1 MDISILKRKPELT
14 ERIKLCIQPLAPL
27 SMVSDIPG
35 TYYKTQNTP
44 DKYKVCGLFENI
56 LGWHFSVNDRD
67 KINKQ
72 LKKKDKIR
80 EINKSNSS
88 YNSLLFDFFDI
99 TLSFTGET
107 LHYNDLWKK
116 SFRRGDAVVHPKG
129 TPNLDY
135 AVLRRKKKWIKSKEA
150 EQVRLKEELEELIKD
165 EDFNK
170 EKIEELK
177 KKILPRST
185 TPLLLFF
192 KDNIG
197 AYPTY
202 YSSPTLREYISFDGE
217 IQLGLSI
224 DEELLKQLENVL
236 KDCST
241 GYLGNSEGWVEL
253 KIERI

>member
-1 MDISILKRKPELT
+1 MDLSILKQKPDLNQKV
-14 ERIKLCIQPLAPL
+14 KLIIQPLAPL

-44 DKYKVCGLFENI
+44 DKYKICGLFENI
-56 LGWHFSVNDRD
+56 LGWHLSINDRD
-67 KINKQ
+67 NINKE
-72 LKKKDKIR
+72 LKKKGKRKKIN
-80 EINKSNSS
+80 ESNSS
-88 YNSLLFDFFDI
+88 YKPLLFDFFDI
-99 TLSFTGET
+99 TLSFTGESI
-107 LHYNDLWKK
+107 HYNDLWKK
-116 SFRRGDAVVHPKG
+116 SFSRRDADVHPKG

-135 AVLRRKKKWIKSKEA
+135 AVLKRKKWLKNKEA
-150 EQVRLKEELEELIKD
+150 EQEKLKEELKELKKD
-165 EDFNK
+165 EDYNEDKIK
-170 EKIEELK
+170 ELND
-177 KKILPRST
+177 KILPGSIS
-185 TPLLLFF
+185 PLLVFF

-197 AYPTY
+197 AFPTY
-202 YSSPTLREYISFDGE
+202 YTSPTLREYISFGGE